1 MSIIYLYHI
10 LIFLFLIFIR
20 SCAEDF
26 QLPIYASGGKKYF
39 PDHTQIQA
47 KEHRN
52 VMQVLPHILNGI
64 DDELTLLAIE

>member
-1 MSIIYLYHI
+1 MD
-10 LIFLFLIFIR
+10 FIVF
-20 SCAEDF
+20 SEDF
-26 QLPIYASGGKKYF
+26 QLPIYCGGGKKYF

-52 VMQVLPHILNGI
+52 VMQVLPHIFNGI